1 MTQDGS
7 SVSSDIAAGDYAPP
21 EFRALAEPQKTQLQ
35 DTDALVS
42 DQICEQISDRLKGAM
57 HITNDDYSATTKD
70 LLRRAW
76 SMAAQ
81 LQHYRVEP
89 QHIIVGMVTGRYSS
103 GAPSEFVGLDS
114 ATLRTLRIR
123 TMTALARLETA
134 AEMSLVPNLWATAD
148 LVSWISEALRIAQS
162 RGEPLEPD
170 DLFQVMLDAQQSG
183 HLLHDALQDS
193 FGSLG
198 SAELPVIGGSSGPPS
213 VANALIPIESGESAQ
228 SSADVGTREYRN
240 RTSAGITE
248 ANRAIRPAQQ
258 AASLSRTEIKR
269 LSTAIDTIPA
279 GSNTVAENLAQLRT
293 QLNELRSQLTDRDTQ
308 LVALDKS
315 VAHCRNHLS
324 ELGRHTAAIGD
335 RLPRPPAGPWVALA
349 VVGVVAIGLV
359 LGVVLSY
366 PSFLEPVVGLGRT
379 TVAN

>member
-213 VANALIPIESGESAQ
+213 VANALYGGIFVKGVAQ
-228 SSADVGTREYRN
+228 GWLFLLEP
-240 RTSAGITE
+240 G
-248 ANRAIRPAQQ
+248 Q
-258 AASLSRTEIKR
+258 AALVRASRCRSCTFSPR
-269 LSTAIDTIPA
+269 LHFSSSTRA
-279 GSNTVAENLAQLRT
+279 GGFPS
-293 QLNELRSQLTDRDTQ
+293 
-308 LVALDKS
+308 
-315 VAHCRNHLS
+315 
-324 ELGRHTAAIGD
+324 
-335 RLPRPPAGPWVALA
+335 PRPRNADAGAHRSGQGWQ
-349 VVGVVAIGLV
+349 
-359 LGVVLSY
+359 
-366 PSFLEPVVGLGRT
+366 PSATPPQG
-379 TVAN
+379 ACP